1 MQFVLKHLIGFEF
14 GWPGVAAAVIQITIL
29 VAAVVLL
36 SVFNYVLP
44 TGADWLKPGA
54 PSWGNTALKH
64 IHTQPPAPLCPRQ
77 HLGLAPGGYLQK
89 NDDTGRLGRGLL
101 FSSNNPSHEGEDTRP
116 RA

>member
-1 MQFVLKHLIGFEF
+1 ME
-14 GWPGVAAAVIQITIL
+14 AAVIQITIL

-54 PSWGNTALKH
+54 PSRGNTALKH
-64 IHTQPPAPLCPRQ
+64 IHTQPPATLCPRQ

-89 NDDTGRLGRGLL
+89 MMTLAGWEGVCSFHQTTRATKVKTRGPEPDLPLRVLG
-101 FSSNNPSHEGEDTRP
+101 
-116 RA
+116 